1 MEVSDALAFART
13 KRQSVLV
20 TIKKDGR
27 PQLSNVLHTIDD
39 DGVIRVS
46 VTADRAKYHNLA
58 REPWAA
64 LHVTRDDFYAYAVLE
79 TDVTLSPIAER
90 VDDAAVEELV
100 ALYRSLMGEHPNWDE
115 YRATMVKDRRLVVRL
130 APTHAYGMLPAN
142 A

>member
-79 TDVTLSPIAER
+79 SGVTLSPIAES
-90 VDDAAVEELV
+90 VGDAAVEELV